1 MSEVELHTGILKRVD
16 TQGLTAD
23 EWVKEWVNNY
33 LDSTTDS
40 YYSRHRNDPD
50 FDYKNAFYD
59 LSWPDL
65 YIVTGDKIFK
75 VYDNPHESNFICDV
89 SKLSNGDYTYTTQF
103 YNGGACLTEVL
114 ENELKSI
121 EK

>member
-1 MSEVELHTGILKRVD
+1 MSKVELHTGILKRVD
-16 TQGLTAD
+16 TQDLTAD
-23 EWVKEWVNNY
+23 EWIKEWVNNY
-33 LDSTTDS
+33 LDSITDS

-75 VYDNPHESNFICDV
+75 VYDNLHESDFLCYV
-89 SKLSNGDYTYTTQF
+89 RKSPNGNYSYVTQF
-103 YNGGACLTEVL
+103 YNGGGLS
-114 ENELKSI
+114 N
-121 EK
+121 

>member
-1 MSEVELHTGILKRVD
+1 MSEVELHTGILKKVD
-16 TQGLTAD
+16 TQGLTVD
-23 EWVKEWVNNY
+23 EWIKEWVNNY

-75 VYDNPHESNFICDV
+75 AYDDLHESDFICDV
-89 SKLSNGDYTYTTQF
+89 SKLPNGDYAYITQF
-103 YNGGACLTEVL
+103 YNGGTCLTEVL

-121 EK
+121 KE